1 MTNLINFL
9 ISFVVFFILIVLF
22 RFLFLEVFKQEPKT
36 YTPKTEKEIEFNK
49 DLKEKVI
56 FYSYF
61 NPNVT
66 IFDNTNDVHFE
77 YAKSFC
83 IRSEDCKFLLVK
95 DTNGVVKKIFK
106 NDLK

>member
-9 ISFVVFFILIVLF
+9 ISLVVFFILIVLF
-22 RFLFLEVFKQEPKT
+22 RFLFLEVSKQEPKT
-36 YTPKTEKEIEFNK
+36 YIPSTEKEIEFNNA
-49 DLKEKVI
+49 LREKVI
-56 FYSYF
+56 FISNF

>member
-49 DLKEKVI
+49 DLKEFSRTLKN
-56 FYSYF
+56 S
-61 NPNVT
+61 PL
-66 IFDNTNDVHFE
+66 
-77 YAKSFC
+77 
-83 IRSEDCKFLLVK
+83 RSLR
-95 DTNGVVKKIFK
+95 
-106 NDLK
+106 

>member
-1 MTNLINFL
+1 MTRTFN
-9 ISFVVFFILIVLF
+9 FVVNFIFIFTFIMIVNFVLIKSI
-22 RFLFLEVFKQEPKT
+22 KQEPKT

-49 DLKEKVI
+49 KLKEELI
-56 FYSYF
+56 FYSNF